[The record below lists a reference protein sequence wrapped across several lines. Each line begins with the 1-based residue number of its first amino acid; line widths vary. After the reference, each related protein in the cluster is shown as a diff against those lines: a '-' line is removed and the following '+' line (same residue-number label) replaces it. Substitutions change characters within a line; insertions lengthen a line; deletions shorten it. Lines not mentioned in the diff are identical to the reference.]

1 MFHPAIS
8 EESIINR
15 LNKGVCSLVVFGINL
30 SNILNFP
37 LSEETVEKIIW
48 GWLDL
53 FAGTFFFFYFLNN
66 KKYHACNILH
76 PAIGPETKICLLV
89 FI

>member
-1 MFHPAIS
+1 MYHPAIS

-15 LNKGVCSLVVFGINL
+15 LNKGVCSLVVFDINL

-37 LSEETVEKIIW
+37 LSEETVEKMIG

-53 FAGTFFFFYFLNN
+53 FVGIFSL
-66 KKYHACNILH
+66 
-76 PAIGPETKICLLV
+76 
-89 FI
+89 FIF